1 MNDQNTYI
9 SFSNTSKT
17 FHIPQ
22 LQMKTKENST
32 HHYFERRKKKR
43 APLPL
48 LIRRFSKLD
57 ISLPLLQQ
65 RIYAIASPCH
75 RNLPQITSISNI
87 PNQWNQKLEQ
97 HLARESSN
105 NRKQT
110 DLRKQPRT
118 GSLAKRSR
126 EAGNPKV
133 TSVWFRYLV
142 QCSRFP
148 ASAKAYSLQEEEEE
162 EERSEP

>member
-1 MNDQNTYI
+1 MTKTHTFPSQIHPKPSTSL
-9 SFSNTSKT
+9 SFKWKLKKT
-17 FHIPQ
+17 AHITI
-22 LQMKTKENST
+22 LRE
-32 HHYFERRKKKR
+32 EKKKKG